1 MELLVLFYAIL
12 GDSHML
18 VSFVLHR
25 YFLLVDKVVAFVWV
39 EYILILDLDDVLF
52 ILIDDTQQFPFDLDV
67 VLVDL
72 VLAEEVHLLLLDQ
85 V

>member
-1 MELLVLFYAIL
+1 
-12 GDSHML
+12 ML